1 MIFTTDNLCSKCG
14 RPFQQPNEEFIIG
27 EKVILPLCEG
37 HPSSTSSSL
46 PLFPSGTFGYYEIA
60 YVAELQKA
68 RDELVKER
76 EGLCN
81 HWEKT
86 IREREELKN
95 ECTRLKFDLER
106 RDRGECPHC
115 NELFRENKKLKAEQ
129 DELKDKIDRLN
140 RMAASDPNWIY
151 CLRGF
156 VDGLKTNL
164 EMMTNEREEARHW
177 ARKYY
182 KWARCYYELL
192 CERDKL
198 NREKTGNAI
207 ANLEDVIENQSEFYG
222 LGFSEREFLECIT
235 ERINLVIASLK
246 KDVDIESCDRKTMD
260 NTSEHWLPQGRG
272 G

>member
-1 MIFTTDNLCSKCG
+1 MSTYTHSNWCPKCG
-14 RPFQQPNEEFIIG
+14 KPYSQPKGMTANM
-27 EKVILPLCEG
+27 PLCEG
-37 HPSSTSSSL
+37 HPASASGSL

-60 YVAELQKA
+60 YVIELQKV
-68 RDELVKER
+68 RDELIEER
-76 EGLCN
+76 
-81 HWEKT
+81 
-86 IREREELKN
+86 
-95 ECTRLKFDLER
+95 D
-106 RDRGECPHC
+106 
-115 NELFRENKKLKAEQ
+115 KLKAEQ